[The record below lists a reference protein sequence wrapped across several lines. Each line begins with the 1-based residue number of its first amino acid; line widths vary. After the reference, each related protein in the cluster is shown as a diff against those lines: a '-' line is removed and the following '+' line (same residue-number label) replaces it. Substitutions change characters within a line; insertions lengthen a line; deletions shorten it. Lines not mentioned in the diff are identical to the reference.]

1 MNVAIFGMGYVG
13 VTVAACLLKDGHT
26 VSGVEVNEEKR
37 KIMASGRSPIHEPG
51 VDAQLANG
59 IKDGRFSI
67 IADAHPAL
75 SDADLAMVCV
85 GTPSAPDG
93 SHNMAFVAEVTRQIA
108 HAIRLAGRKD
118 RPTVVYRS
126 TMRPGSIDALIRPIF
141 EAVLGSSADQI
152 VEIVYNPEF
161 LRESEG
167 IKDYFDPPKIVI
179 GTADGK
185 PCGRLQELYKNIAA
199 PTFVAGYRE
208 AEFTKF
214 VDNSF
219 HALKVAFA
227 NEIARVCLN
236 MNIDVGKV
244 HEIFVADRKLNISS
258 RYLRPGGAFGG
269 SCLPKDVRALH
280 RISEDVGANSHVID
294 ALMRSNDAH
303 KRFLFEYC
311 IGSMPAGSTVL
322 LVGLAFKPDSD
333 DLRESPQIDLA
344 RRILEKGYALSIY
357 DASVKPEQLI
367 GQNLGYAYSQLP
379 TIGELLI
386 SREGVEERTFD
397 LLIDASGRSKQLAFK
412 AARVVDIS
420 SLQRTGTACKP

>member
-1 MNVAIFGMGYVG
+1 MGYVG
-13 VTVAACLLKDGHT
+13 VTVAACLLKDGHK
-26 VSGVEVNEEKR
+26 VCGVEVNEEKS
-37 KIMASGRSPIHEPG
+37 KIIASGRSPMHEPG
-51 VDAQLANG
+51 VDAQLADG
-59 IKDGRFSI
+59 IRDGRFSVVG
-67 IADAHPAL
+67 DAHLAL
-75 SDADLAMVCV
+75 SDAELAVVCV

-108 HAIRLAGRKD
+108 HAVRLAGRKD
-118 RPTVVYRS
+118 KPTVVYRS
-126 TMRPGSIDALIRPIF
+126 TMRPGSIDGLIRPIF
-141 EAVLGSSADQI
+141 GTVLGSRADQS

-167 IKDYFDPPKIVI
+167 ISDYFDPPKIVI
-179 GTADGK
+179 GTADGQ
-185 PCGRLQELYKNIAA
+185 PCGRLQELYKDIAA
-199 PTFVAGYRE
+199 PTFVTRYRE

-219 HALKVAFA
+219 HALKVAFT

-236 MNIDVGKV
+236 MNIDVRKV
-244 HEIFVADRKLNISS
+244 HEIFVADRKLNVSP

-280 RISEDVGANSHVID
+280 HMSEDVGANSHVIE
-294 ALMRSNDAH
+294 ALLRSNEAH
-303 KRFLFEYC
+303 KRFLLDYC
-311 IGSMPAGSTVL
+311 LDSMPAGATVL
-322 LVGLAFKPDSD
+322 LVGLAFKPDTD

-379 TIGELLI
+379 SISELLI
-386 SREGVEERTFD
+386 SRERVAQRTFD
-397 LLIDASGRSKQLAFK
+397 LVIDANGRSKQLAFK
-412 AARVVDIS
+412 AAKVVDIS
-420 SLQRTGTACKP
+420 SLERAGTACRP

>member
-1 MNVAIFGMGYVG
+1 MGYVG
-13 VTVAACLLKDGHT
+13 VTVAACLLKDGHR

-67 IADAHPAL
+67 VADAHPAL
-75 SDADLAMVCV
+75 SSAELAMVCV

-108 HAIRLAGRKD
+108 QAIRLAGRKD
-118 RPTVVYRS
+118 KPTVVYRS

-179 GTADGK
+179 GTVDGQ

-199 PTFVAGYRE
+199 PTFVTGYRE

-236 MNIDVGKV
+236 MNIDVRKV
-244 HEIFVADRKLNISS
+244 HEIFVADRKLNISP

-280 RISEDVGANSHVID
+280 HMSEDVGANSHVID
-294 ALMRSNDAH
+294 ALVRSNEAH

-311 IGSMPAGSTVL
+311 IGSMP
-322 LVGLAFKPDSD
+322 VGLNCPFGWVSVQAGLRRFAGKPANRSC
-333 DLRESPQIDLA
+333 PQN
-344 RRILEKGYALSIY
+344 
-357 DASVKPEQLI
+357 P
-367 GQNLGYAYSQLP
+367 
-379 TIGELLI
+379 
-386 SREGVEERTFD
+386 
-397 LLIDASGRSKQLAFK
+397 
-412 AARVVDIS
+412 
-420 SLQRTGTACKP
+420 

>member
-1 MNVAIFGMGYVG
+1 MKVTIFGMGYVG
-13 VTVAACLLKDGHT
+13 VTVAACLLKDGHRIF
-26 VSGVEVNEEKR
+26 GVEVNEEKR
-37 KIMASGRSPIHEPG
+37 KIIASGRSPMHEPG

-59 IKDGRFSI
+59 IREGRFSI
-67 IADAHPAL
+67 VGDAHPAL
-75 SDADLAMVCV
+75 AEAELALVCV

-108 HAIRLAGRKD
+108 HAVRLAERKD
-118 RPTVVYRS
+118 KLTVVYRS
-126 TMRPGSIDALIRPIF
+126 TMRPGSIDGLIRPIF
-141 EAVLGSSADQI
+141 KTVLGSSANQT

-167 IKDYFDPPKIVI
+167 INDYFDPPKIVI
-179 GTADGK
+179 GTADGQ
-185 PCGRLQELYKNIAA
+185 PCERLQELNKGIAA
-199 PTFVAGYRE
+199 PTFVTCYRE

-236 MNIDVGKV
+236 MNLDVHKV
-244 HEIFVADRKLNISS
+244 HEIFVADRKLNISP
-258 RYLRPGGAFGG
+258 RYLKPGGAFGG

-280 RISEDVGANSHVID
+280 HISEDVGANSHVIE
-294 ALMRSNDAH
+294 ALLRSNEAH
-303 KRFLFEYC
+303 KRFLFDYC
-311 IGSMPAGSTVL
+311 LHRMPAGAKVL
-322 LVGLAFKPDSD
+322 LVGLAFKPDTD

-357 DASVKPEQLI
+357 DASVRPEQLI

-379 TIGELLI
+379 SISELLI
-386 SREGVEERTFD
+386 SKEDVEQRTFD
-397 LLIDASGRSKQLAFK
+397 LVIDASGRAQRLALK
-412 AARVVDIS
+412 ATRVIDIS
-420 SLQRTGTACKP
+420 SLERGGTARQP